1 MPNDSGVFQG
11 FGGGRKWHKIGIDGS
26 GVASGTK
33 ENQEHSSAGKRG
45 WGWGRTCLAQRW
57 VGRRALLSTWIGGV
71 QQENSDTWQVTAIF
85 WEGLDPN
92 IRNLITK

>member
-33 ENQEHSSAGKRG
+33 ENQEHSSAGKGG
-45 WGWGRTCLAQRW
+45 WGWGRH
-57 VGRRALLSTWIGGV
+57 VSGGGGGG
-71 QQENSDTWQVTAIF
+71 E
-85 WEGLDPN
+85 EGSLEYMDGGGAAG
-92 IRNLITK
+92 KQ